1 MDDHNSL
8 AQRIRKVHM
17 LQIKEVIDCLR
28 NAFRLQ
34 LNFFIERAK
43 FLVRTQYLKLRLE
56 LNKKDYT

>member
-8 AQRIRKVHM
+8 AQRIRKGHM

-43 FLVRTQYLKLRLE
+43 FLVRT
-56 LNKKDYT
+56 